1 MGITLGLPRLRDFLT
16 EGLRATFEGVS
27 LYLNRDELLQR
38 TPPGDARP
46 VLVLPGFGAGDTST
60 MVLRSFL
67 KDKGFYAHGW
77 KNGCNIG
84 PDDTSLRQMTSRL
97 DDVFSRYDGQKVTLI
112 GHSLGGVYARELA
125 RAFPDKVDQVITLNS
140 PFGADEHSELSI
152 RLMLHL
158 FHIAYGGKRDF
169 TGRAPLTDFLTE
181 PLPVPTTAIYSQT
194 DGVVNWRQCIN
205 PVGKN
210 CENVEALGSHIGM
223 GMNLQSLLV
232 IIDRLNQKSDAWAP
246 FDRQK
251 YPDAGFPERQGHESY
266 KMPYKPKR
274 PYGQNSKVFEYKDI

>member
-1 MGITLGLPRLRDFLT
+1 MGKTLGLPRFLDFAT
-16 EGLRATFEGVS
+16 ESLRATFEGVAM
-27 LYLNRDELLQR
+27 LLNRDELMER

-46 VLVLPGFGAGDTST
+46 VLVLPGFGANDTST

-77 KNGCNIG
+77 KNGLNLG
-84 PDDTSLRQMTSRL
+84 PGEDSLRQAKNRL
-97 DDVFSRYDGQKVTLI
+97 DEIFNRHEGRKVTLI

-152 RLMLHL
+152 RIMLNL
-158 FHIAYGGKRDF
+158 FHIVYGGHRDF
-169 TGRAPLTDFLTE
+169 TGRAPLTDHLLE
-181 PLPVPTTAIYSQT
+181 PLPVPTTAVYSQT
-194 DGVVNWRQCIN
+194 DGVVNWRQCLN
-205 PVGKN
+205 PPGEK
-210 CENVEALGSHIGM
+210 CENIEALGSHVGM

-232 IIDRLNQKSDAWAP
+232 IIDRLNQKTGEWAP

-251 YPDAGFPERQGHESY
+251 YPDAGFPARQGHEDY
-266 KMPYKPKR
+266 EMPYKPRR
-274 PYGQNSKVFEYKDI
+274 PHGDNSRVFK